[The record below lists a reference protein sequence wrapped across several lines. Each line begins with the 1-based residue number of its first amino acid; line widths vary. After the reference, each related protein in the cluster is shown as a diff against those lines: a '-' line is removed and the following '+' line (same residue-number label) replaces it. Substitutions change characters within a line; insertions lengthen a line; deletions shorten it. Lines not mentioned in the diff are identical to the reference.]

1 MVKTLSLFTFI
12 VLLVTPLV
20 HAEKRKVASENNSG
34 KYANCEEYL
43 KSKKI
48 KSCTELRPAK
58 HCPEDKLV
66 RKGDLWMD
74 ENQSTSAE
82 DVFVAEGN
90 EKVCLDVLT
99 AFATKDGCC
108 GG

>member
-20 HAEKRKVASENNSG
+20 HAEKRKVASDDMSG
-34 KYANCEEYL
+34 KFVNCGEYL
-43 KSKKI
+43 KSKQI

-58 HCPEDKLV
+58 HCHKDQLV
-66 RKGDLWMD
+66 NKGDLWMD
-74 ENQSTSAE
+74 ENHSTSAG
-82 DVFVAEGN
+82 DVFVASGKE
-90 EKVCLDVLT
+90 EVCLDVLT
-99 AFATKDGCC
+99 TFATKNGCC